1 MVLVLLVLVFLP
13 RHFSIQQ
20 TSDLRGSDEQVRPL
34 LFDLKLWPQL
44 MAWDKFSSKLSIDI
58 SSPSN
63 TLGANVFLQTSSADI
78 EITIT
83 EISQS
88 QLQYSILINNEHALL
103 GSLSLI
109 HNDNELTINHSLKGT
124 IHSTVS
130 GGIIVL
136 YIRSLADKMFTSSI
150 NNLRSHIQLAD
161 KDMQ

>member
-1 MVLVLLVLVFLP
+1 MFLP

-20 TSDLRGSDEQVRPL
+20 TSELRGSDEQVRPL
-34 LFDLKLWPQL
+34 LFDLKHWPQL

-83 EISQS
+83 EVSQS
-88 QLQYSILINNEHALL
+88 NLQYSILLNNEHVLL
-103 GSLSLI
+103 GNLSLSY
-109 HNDNELTINHSLKGT
+109 NDSTLTVNHSLKGT
-124 IHSTVS
+124 IHLTVS
-130 GGIIVL
+130 GGVIAL
-136 YIRSLADKMFTSSI
+136 YIRSLADKMFTSSV

>member
-63 TLGANVFLQTSSADI
+63 TLGANVFLHTSSADI

-109 HNDNELTINHSLKGT
+109 HNDHELTINHSLKGT

>member
-1 MVLVLLVLVFLP
+1 MLLVLVFLP

-63 TLGANVFLQTSSADI
+63 TLGANVFLHTSSADI

-109 HNDNELTINHSLKGT
+109 HNDHELTINHSLKGT

>member
-20 TSDLRGSDEQVRPL
+20 TSDLKGSDEQVRPL
-34 LFDLKLWPQL
+34 LFDLKHWPQL

-63 TLGANVFLQTSSADI
+63 TLGANVFLQTSSANI
-78 EITIT
+78 EVTIT
-83 EISQS
+83 EVSQS
-88 QLQYSILINNEHALL
+88 HLQYSILVNNEHALL
-103 GSLSLI
+103 GNLSLI
-109 HNDNELTINHSLKGT
+109 HNEHTLTINHSLKGT

-130 GGIIVL
+130 GGVIVL
-136 YIRSLADKMFTSSI
+136 YIRSLADKMFTSSV

-161 KDMQ
+161 KDIQ

>member
-1 MVLVLLVLVFLP
+1 MLLVLVFLP

-124 IHSTVS
+124 IHSMVS

>member
-130 GGIIVL
+130 GGIIVI

>member
-1 MVLVLLVLVFLP
+1 MFLP

-20 TSDLRGSDEQVRPL
+20 TSELRGSDEQVRPL
-34 LFDLKLWPQL
+34 LFDLKHWPQL
-44 MAWDKFSSKLSIDI
+44 MAWDKFSSQLSIDI

-83 EISQS
+83 EVSQS
-88 QLQYSILINNEHALL
+88 NLHYSILINNEHALL
-103 GSLSLI
+103 GNVSLI
-109 HNDNELTINHSLKGT
+109 HNEHTLTINHSLKGT
-124 IHSTVS
+124 IHSTIS
-130 GGIIVL
+130 GGVIVL
-136 YIRSLADKMFTSSI
+136 YIRSLADKMFTSSV

>member
-1 MVLVLLVLVFLP
+1 MLLVLVFLP

-63 TLGANVFLQTSSADI
+63 TLGANVFLHTSSADI

-109 HNDNELTINHSLKGT
+109 HNDNELKELLQELNNERKNLNTITPIALKISPD
-124 IHSTVS
+124 IH
-130 GGIIVL
+130 
-136 YIRSLADKMFTSSI
+136 DKEI
-150 NNLRSHIQLAD
+150 
-161 KDMQ
+161 